1 MSKHSSELEKEGAF
15 YRKKLLLSMIIPGI
29 FVFLMWLVK
38 IVEVLFEIDLS
49 RFGIYPLTVQGLP
62 GILFS
67 PFIHADFQHL
77 FNNSLPLFFLS
88 IALFYFY
95 SEVAVKVFIST
106 YFITGL
112 LVWIAGR
119 EAWHIGASG
128 LVYGLA
134 SFLFFS
140 GIIRRHFRLIALSL
154 LIVFLYGSM
163 VWGLF
168 PGVYKNVSWE
178 SHMLGFFSGVFLA
191 VSYRNQGPQK
201 PVYEWMEE
209 EDDDSSSAEATVD
222 EGENGRGG
230 EEVNLNDERNE
241 GGTNL

>member
-1 MSKHSSELEKEGAF
+1 MSKPSSDIIAEGAF

-38 IVEVLFEIDLS
+38 IIEVLFEID
-49 RFGIYPLTVQGLP
+49 FTGYGIYPLTARGLP

-67 PFIHADFQHL
+67 PFIHADFTHL
-77 FNNSLPLFFLS
+77 FNNSIPLFFLS
-88 IALFYFY
+88 LALFYFY
-95 SEVAVKVFIST
+95 SEVALKVFIWT
-106 YFITGL
+106 FFLTGL
-112 LVWIAGR
+112 FVWIAGR
-119 EAWHIGASG
+119 AAWHIGASG

-134 SFLFFS
+134 SYLFFS
-140 GIIRRHFRLIALSL
+140 GIIRRYFRLIALSL

-178 SHMLGFFSGVFLA
+178 SHMLGFFSGVVLA
-191 VSYRNQGPQK
+191 VWYRNQGPQK

-209 EDDDSSSAEATVD
+209 EEESGG
-222 EGENGRGG
+222 EGENGGIG
-230 EEVNLNDERNE
+230 DEDEETKGVRD
-241 GGTNL
+241 